1 MIDYEHDLNEAQ
13 YDAATS
19 VDGPLLVVA
28 GAGSGKTRTIVYRL
42 AYLVETGIPASAI
55 LLLTFTRKAAAEM
68 LERAR
73 RLMEQDDGLPDLAAY
88 GNGFSV
94 NARGQSCPP
103 ETPAGRGAQ
112 DLNAPRPLA
121 SVQGGTFHSYAYSI
135 LRFFPPRGYS
145 GNLTVT
151 DTHDMLA
158 ALQHC
163 RETLKISDRSF
174 PKNQTV
180 GALLSK
186 SRNKEISLEDTLRR
200 NAAHLLVHL
209 TAMQDMAAAYA
220 RYKREKSLLDYDDLL
235 FSLEETLSTRPEA
248 LAYCRGRHKYIMVDE
263 YQDTNPVQARIA
275 GLIAGLD
282 PAVPNPA
289 ALNTTDN
296 DETCKAGPDPADNAE
311 TFRAGPDPERLN
323 AAGNT
328 ETCKADTDPAT
339 PNTAGNAE
347 TFKGNIMAVGDDAQS
362 IYAFRGADIR
372 NILKFPE
379 IFKGTKIIRL
389 EENYRSTQHL
399 LNLSN
404 AVLENAAEG
413 YAKHLFTRRGDGL
426 MPNIVRPLSDKSQAT
441 HAAARISELMRSFGP
456 GGTAVLF
463 RSGFHSFPLEVTLN
477 KLGIAFKKYGGVRY
491 TEAAHVRDVLSFLR
505 LILNPM
511 DFTAFTRMAEL
522 SRGVGAKTCLKIY
535 QIAAAGNKEELD
547 RATAR
552 LPDLAA
558 DLAFLEK
565 ARHGDLTPVQLLSDI
580 IEHYTPRMQ
589 QRFPDDYPRRT
600 QGLEQLVQ
608 IAAAYN
614 DPDLL
619 AADLS
624 LEDPEKRDDGA
635 ACLTLSTIHS
645 AKGLEWD
652 AVLVLDL
659 VEDRFPSRHA
669 MVRPEDYE
677 EERRLMYV
685 ACTRARSFLELYVPA
700 GLYDRSGGGAAA
712 ASPSP
717 FVRELHP
724 SLYRELQEGWDGT
737 LIEKHRNAGKAS
749 GGLRPAYAAGAQN
762 VRAPKTDAPVF
773 FSATGGYAPGR
784 YDLGR
789 AGRSADIVPPG
800 ALPGH
805 TGYDEAPDR
814 AGDGDGPDHAG
825 HDDGEAWAAPES
837 PLLGSGD
844 CGFCRQRI
852 FGRGKIVQHLPPDK
866 VRVNFP
872 GFGLKVIMSSY
883 LSVED

>member
-1 MIDYEHDLNEAQ
+1 MIDYERDLNEAQ

-55 LLLTFTRKAAAEM
+55 LLLTFTRKAASEM

-73 RLMEQDDGLPDLAAY
+73 RLVEQDVGLPDLAAY
-88 GNGFSV
+88 GNGLLNV
-94 NARGQSCPP
+94 RGQPRAP
-103 ETPAGRGAQ
+103 ETPADRYAQ
-112 DLNAPRPLA
+112 GPDASLPRPLA
-121 SVQGGTFHSYAYSI
+121 SVQGGTFHSYAYSV
-135 LRFFPPRGYS
+135 LRLFRPQGYN
-145 GNLTVT
+145 GNLTVM
-151 DTHDMLA
+151 DNHDMLA
-158 ALQHC
+158 AMQHC
-163 RETLKISDRSF
+163 REALKISDRSF

-180 GALLSK
+180 VALLSK

-200 NAAHLLVHL
+200 NAAHLLVHHA
-209 TAMQDMAAAYA
+209 AMEDMAAAYA

-235 FSLEETLSTRPEA
+235 FSLEEILQTRPEA
-248 LAYCRGRHKYIMVDE
+248 SAYCRGRHKYIMVDE

-282 PAVPNPA
+282 PTGPNA
-289 ALNTTDN
+289 AAN
-296 DETCKAGPDPADNAE
+296 PE
-311 TFRAGPDPERLN
+311 TF
-323 AAGNT
+323 
-328 ETCKADTDPAT
+328 KADTDPAG
-339 PNTAGNAE
+339 PITACNAA

-372 NILKFPE
+372 NILNFPE
-379 IFKGTKIIRL
+379 TFKGTKIIRL

-404 AVLENAAEG
+404 AVLESAAEG

-441 HAAARISELMRSFGP
+441 HAAARITELMRTFGP

-491 TEAAHVRDVLSFLR
+491 TEAAHVKDVLSFLR
-505 LILNPM
+505 LVLNPM

-535 QIAAAGNKEELD
+535 QIAAAGNKEKLAE
-547 RATAR
+547 ATAR

-558 DLAFLEK
+558 DLTFLEK

-589 QRFPDDYPRRT
+589 QRFPDDYPKRI

-608 IAAAYN
+608 LASAYS

-624 LEDPEKRDDGA
+624 LEDPEKRDDGE

-700 GLYDRSGGGAAA
+700 GLYDRSGGGAVP

-724 SLYRELQEGWDGT
+724 SLYRELQEGWDGS
-737 LIEKHRNAGKAS
+737 LVEKRRNAGRTSA
-749 GGLRPAYAAGAQN
+749 GLRLARAEGAPA
-762 VRAPKTDAPVF
+762 VRAPATDTPARRAAAGV
-773 FSATGGYAPGR
+773 YAVPGR
-784 YDLGR
+784 T
-789 AGRSADIVPPG
+789 GRSAYFAPQG
-800 ALPGH
+800 KLANHAGH
-805 TGYDEAPDR
+805 
-814 AGDGDGPDHAG
+814 GDGPDHAG
-825 HDDGEAWAAPES
+825 HDDGEAFVAPES

-844 CGFCRQRI
+844 CGFCRHRI
-852 FGRGKIVQHLPPDK
+852 FGRGKIVQRLPPDK

-883 LSVED
+883 LSMED

>member
-1 MIDYEHDLNEAQ
+1 MRGQAVIDYERDLNEAQ

-73 RLMEQDDGLPDLAAY
+73 RLVEQDTGLPDLDAY
-88 GNGFSV
+88 GPDAS
-94 NARGQSCPP
+94 
-103 ETPAGRGAQ
+103 
-112 DLNAPRPLA
+112 LPRPLA
-121 SVQGGTFHSYAYSI
+121 SVQGGTFHSYAYSV
-135 LRFFPPRGYS
+135 LRLFRPEGYN
-145 GNLTVT
+145 GHLTVM
-151 DTHDMLA
+151 DSHDMLA

-163 RETLKISDRSF
+163 REELKISDRSF

-200 NAAHLLVHL
+200 NAAHLFVHHA
-209 TAMQDMAAAYA
+209 AMEDMAAAYA
-220 RYKREKSLLDYDDLL
+220 RYKKGKSLLDYDDLL
-235 FSLEETLSTRPEA
+235 FSLEETLSARPEA
-248 LAYCRGRHKYIMVDE
+248 LAYCRERHKYIMVDE

-282 PAVPNPA
+282 PAGPNA
-289 ALNTTDN
+289 AGNAESL
-296 DETCKAGPDPADNAE
+296 KAGPDPADPNP
-311 TFRAGPDPERLN
+311 AGD
-323 AAGNT
+323 AG
-328 ETCKADTDPAT
+328 
-339 PNTAGNAE
+339 

-379 IFKGTKIIRL
+379 IFKGTRIIRL

-426 MPNIVRPLSDKSQAT
+426 MPNIVRPLSDRSQAA
-441 HAAARISELMRSFGP
+441 HAAARITELMRTFGP

-463 RSGFHSFPLEVTLN
+463 RSGFHSFPLEVALN

-505 LILNPM
+505 LVLNPM

-522 SRGVGAKTCLKIY
+522 SKGVGAKTCLKIY
-535 QIAAAGNKEELD
+535 QIAASGDKEKLAE
-547 RATAR
+547 ATAR

-565 ARHGDLTPVQLLSDI
+565 ARRGDLTPVQLLSGI
-580 IEHYTPRMQ
+580 IEHYTPRLE
-589 QRFPDDYPRRT
+589 QRFPDDYPRRL
-600 QGLEQLVQ
+600 QGLEQLAQ
-608 IAAAYN
+608 IAAAYS

-635 ACLTLSTIHS
+635 AGLTLSTIHS

-669 MVRPEDYE
+669 MVRAEDYE

-700 GLYDRSGGGAAA
+700 GLYDRSGGGAVA

-737 LIEKHRNAGKAS
+737 LVEKHRNAGKVS
-749 GGLRPAYAAGAQN
+749 GGLRLARSAGASN
-762 VRAPKTDAPVF
+762 VRAPAADAPVF
-773 FSATGGYAPGR
+773 FNATGGCAPG
-784 YDLGR
+784 GT
-789 AGRSADIVPPG
+789 ARSADFAAPG
-800 ALPGH
+800 ALRDH
-805 TGYDEAPDR
+805 
-814 AGDGDGPDHAG
+814 AGLGDGPDHAG
-825 HDDGEAWAAPES
+825 LGDGETWTAPES

-844 CGFCRQRI
+844 CGFCRHRI

-883 LSVED
+883 LSMEE

>member
-1 MIDYEHDLNEAQ
+1 MIDYERDLNEAQ
-13 YDAATS
+13 YDAVTS

-42 AYLVETGIPASAI
+42 AYLVDIGIPASAI

-73 RLMEQDDGLPDLAAY
+73 RLVAQDADLPDLAAY
-88 GNGFSV
+88 GNKLPV
-94 NARGQSCPP
+94 NAPERLRPP
-103 ETPAGRGAQ
+103 ETPADRYAQ
-112 DLNAPRPLA
+112 GPHPPSPRPLA
-121 SVQGGTFHSYAYSI
+121 AVQGGTFHSYAYSI
-135 LRFFPPRGYS
+135 LRLFHPPGCN
-145 GNLTVT
+145 GNLTVM
-151 DTHDMLA
+151 DSHDMLA

-163 RETLKISDRSF
+163 REELKISDRSF

-180 GALLSK
+180 VALLSK
-186 SRNKEISLEDTLRR
+186 SRNKETSLEDILRR
-200 NAAHLLVHL
+200 NAAHLFAHHA
-209 TAMQDMAAAYA
+209 AMEDMAAAYA
-220 RYKREKSLLDYDDLL
+220 RYKREKFLLDYDDLL
-235 FSLEETLSTRPEA
+235 FSLEETLATRPEA
-248 LAYCRGRHKYIMVDE
+248 LAYCRERHKYIMVDE

-282 PAVPNPA
+282 PPGPNA
-289 ALNTTDN
+289 ADS
-296 DETCKAGPDPADNAE
+296 AE
-311 TFRAGPDPERLN
+311 TFKARPDQPGPS
-323 AAGNT
+323 AADN
-328 ETCKADTDPAT
+328 P
-339 PNTAGNAE
+339 E

-372 NILKFPE
+372 NILNFPE
-379 IFKGTKIIRL
+379 IFKGAKIIRL

-413 YAKHLFTRRGDGL
+413 YAKNLFTRRGDGI
-426 MPNIVRPLSDKSQAT
+426 MPNVVRPMSDKSQAA
-441 HAAARISELMRSFGP
+441 HAAARITELMRTFGP

-511 DFTAFTRMAEL
+511 DYTAFTRMAEL
-522 SRGVGAKTCLKIY
+522 SKGVGAKTCLKIY
-535 QIAAAGNKEELD
+535 QIASSGNKEKLD
-547 RATAR
+547 EATAR

-565 ARHGDLTPVQLLSDI
+565 ARHGDRTPVQLLTDI
-580 IEHYTPRMQ
+580 IEHYTPRLQ
-589 QRFPDDYPRRT
+589 QRFPDDYPRRM

-608 IAAAYN
+608 IASAYN
-614 DPDLL
+614 DADLL

-624 LEDPEKRDDGA
+624 LEDPEKRDNGA
-635 ACLTLSTIHS
+635 AGLTLSTIHS

-669 MVRPEDYE
+669 LVRPEDYE

-700 GLYDRSGGGAAA
+700 GLYDRSGGGAVA

-724 SLYRELQEGWDGT
+724 SLYRELQEGWDGR
-737 LIEKHRNAGKAS
+737 LVEKRRNAGKTAP
-749 GGLRPAYAAGAQN
+749 GPRLARAAGAEN
-762 VRAPKTDAPVF
+762 VRAPAPDAPLRF
-773 FSATGGYAPGR
+773 NATGGYGIAGK
-784 YDLGR
+784 
-789 AGRSADIVPPG
+789 AGRNAELVPQG
-800 ALPGH
+800 ALS
-805 TGYDEAPDR
+805 YL
-814 AGDGDGPDHAG
+814 AGPRVGPDHAG
-825 HDDGEAWAAPES
+825 HDDGEAWAAAES

-844 CGFCRQRI
+844 CGFCRHRI

-883 LSVED
+883 LSMED